1 MESHSFT
8 DRRRREFCRVV
19 FAEDW
24 RVWQKDD
31 YVDTNN
37 VDDVSASG
45 FSDLLQV
52 QGLGAIP
59 RSVIKEVQIVEK
71 VTTVVTTETF
81 EVVDTMSFTC

>member
-24 RVWQKDD
+24 RDWQKDD

-37 VDDVSASG
+37 VDDVITSG
-45 FSDLLQV
+45 FPDLLHV

-59 RSVIKEVQIVEK
+59 RSVIKEVQIIEK
-71 VTTVVTTETF
+71 TITTSTIETLQ
-81 EVVDTMSFTC
+81 VIDTMSFIA

>member
-1 MESHSFT
+1 MESSSWT
-8 DRRRREFCRVV
+8 KSRRHEFCRVV

-24 RVWQKDD
+24 RVWKKGD
-31 YVDTNN
+31 YIDTFN

-45 FSDLLQV
+45 FPDLLQI

-59 RSVIKEVQIVEK
+59 RSAIKEVQIVEN

-81 EVVDTMSFTC
+81 EVVDTMNFTC